1 MYFIPWKL
9 LNFIIHLLY
18 IISLLQ
24 DYNGSQLW
32 DTSFVVQ
39 AIISTNLGEE
49 YGVDHGWPISGCTVE
64 GLKVTTQLTQN
75 TCYTDIFIVCFSCA
89 GCSIII

>member
-32 DTSFVVQ
+32 DT
-39 AIISTNLGEE
+39 AGEE

-64 GLKVTTQLTQN
+64 GLKVTTELTQN
-75 TCYTDIFIVCFSCA
+75 TCYTDISIYFSCA
-89 GCSIII
+89 GCSIIK